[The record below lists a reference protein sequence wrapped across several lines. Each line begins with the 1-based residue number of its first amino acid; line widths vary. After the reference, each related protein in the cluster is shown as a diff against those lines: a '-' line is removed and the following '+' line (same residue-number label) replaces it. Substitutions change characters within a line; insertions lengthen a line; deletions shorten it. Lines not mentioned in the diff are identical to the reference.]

1 MSGVSEHFERL
12 ICRRI
17 DGELSDE
24 DRLAL
29 DRELLRNPAARDLLD
44 RYSAADEIA
53 GEVLHELAATG
64 TGVHQQTTDIASS
77 IPAAGIP

>member
-1 MSGVSEHFERL
+1 MANSVT
-12 ICRRI
+12 RI
-17 DGELSDE
+17 GWPW
-24 DRLAL
+24 

-64 TGVHQQTTDIASS
+64 TGVHQQTTGHRLVH
-77 IPAAGIP
+77 AGATGCPGWRPGRRVRGDPR